1 MAHITQI
8 PVLKIG
14 GTWYMKLSP
23 AFVRAN
29 DLKRSDKI
37 IVDLSTFK
45 IFRQINAEALGEP
58 VKVTEEALEPAE

>member
-14 GTWYMKLSP
+14 ETCYMKLSP
-23 AFVRAN
+23 TFVRAN